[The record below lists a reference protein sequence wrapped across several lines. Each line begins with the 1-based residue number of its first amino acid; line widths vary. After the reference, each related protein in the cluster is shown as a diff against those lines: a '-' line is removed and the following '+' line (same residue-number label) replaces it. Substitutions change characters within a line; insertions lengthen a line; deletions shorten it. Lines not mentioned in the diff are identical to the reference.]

1 MERVQQ
7 RSIVP
12 ARITVISGS
21 GRYADPWHPFAETSQ
36 RIAGI
41 LRDAGHDVTVSDDVD
56 ARLAALARDAAP
68 GAPATRR
75 GETGGNAAVRRRE
88 HSVNAAARS
97 SDSADGVACPSETAD
112 GVDLLVLNVGAPV
125 IRDDAGEIIGPW
137 EDPDADAASRR
148 GLLAYLATGRP
159 LLAFHVSSTS
169 FGYMPEWESILGGL
183 WARGTTMHPPYSRA
197 EVEVA
202 TDAHDIV
209 AGIHDFEVDDERYTF
224 MRVSP
229 DVTQLA
235 WHKHEGRRHP
245 LLWTHEYGASRVVYD
260 ALGHDAASYD
270 APEHRAIVANAAAWL
285 LR

>member
-1 MERVQQ
+1 M
-7 RSIVP
+7 P

-21 GRYADPWHPFAETSQ
+21 GRYADPWHPFAETSE

-41 LRDAGHDVTVSDDVD
+41 LEDAGHDVTISGDVD
-56 ARLAALARDAAP
+56 ARLAELVQF
-68 GAPATRR
+68 APAAQP
-75 GETGGNAAVRRRE
+75 EPE
-88 HSVNAAARS
+88 PARS
-97 SDSADGVACPSETAD
+97 TAGDREPRPDADDGDGAD
-112 GVDLLVLNVGAPV
+112 GVDLLVVNVGAPV
-125 IRDDAGEIIGPW
+125 IRDDSGEITGPW
-137 EDPDADAASRR
+137 EDPEADAASRR
-148 GLLAYLATGRP
+148 GLLAYLASGRP

-183 WARGTTMHPPYSRA
+183 WVRGTTMHPPYSRA

-202 TDAHDIV
+202 TDAHDVV
-209 AGIHDFEVDDERYTF
+209 AGIHDFEVDDERYTS

-229 DVTQLA
+229 GATQLA
-235 WHKHEGRRHP
+235 WHAHEGLRHP

>member
-1 MERVQQ
+1 MKRVQQ
-7 RSIVP
+7 RSVVP

-21 GRYADPWHPFAETSQ
+21 GRYSDPWHPFAETSQ

-41 LRDAGHDVTVSDDVD
+41 LQDAGHDVTVNDDVD
-56 ARLAALARDAAP
+56 ARLAALARDTDGRGDAP
-68 GAPATRR
+68 TRR
-75 GETGGNAAVRRRE
+75 GATGPNIPVGT
-88 HSVNAAARS
+88 S
-97 SDSADGVACPSETAD
+97 SPADGA
-112 GVDLLVLNVGAPV
+112 DLLVLNVGAPV
-125 IRDDAGEIIGPW
+125 IRDDSGEITGPW
-137 EDPDADAASRR
+137 EDPDADSASRR
-148 GLLAYLATGRP
+148 GLLTYLASGRP

-197 EVEVA
+197 QVEVA
-202 TDAHDIV
+202 TDEHDIV

-229 DVTQLA
+229 EVTQLA
-235 WHKHEGRRHP
+235 WHEHGGRHHP
-245 LLWTHEYGASRVVYD
+245 LLWAHEYGASRVVYD

-270 APEHRAIVANAAAWL
+270 TQEHRALVANAAAWL